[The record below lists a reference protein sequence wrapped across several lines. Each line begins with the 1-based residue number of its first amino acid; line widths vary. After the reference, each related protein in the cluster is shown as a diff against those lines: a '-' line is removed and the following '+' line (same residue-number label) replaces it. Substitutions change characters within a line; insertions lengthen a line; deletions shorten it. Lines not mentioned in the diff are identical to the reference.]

1 MVGRD
6 TNTTRKGRR
15 QGAISRS
22 LDWAATLACKG
33 QGVLGPQHLHFRR
46 QPVGSQTTHFVLLD
60 LSASMLR
67 GQKLA
72 WAKGCLLALTAR
84 FYRSRDHMA
93 VIGFAGHQAQ
103 WLQKP
108 AKVPAFNEHWIAP
121 LRAGGGTPIQ
131 SAIDAVNMELKRY
144 GPDMH
149 ACIWLLTDGRFDPL
163 PPRPERVDDCYIIDF
178 EEDVVTLQRCRRLA
192 EQWKGQVLAASQ
204 FGALVN
210 ASN

>member
-15 QGAISRS
+15 QGSISRS
-22 LDWAATLACKG
+22 LDWAATLASKG
-33 QGVLGPQHLHFRR
+33 QGVLGVQHLHYRR
-46 QPVGSQTTHFVLLD
+46 QPAGTQTTHFVLLD

-72 WAKGCLLALTAR
+72 WAKGCLLALTAM

-93 VIGFAGHQAQ
+93 VIGFAGQQAQ

-108 AKVPAFNEHWIAP
+108 ARVPAFNEHWIAP
-121 LRAGGGTPIQ
+121 LRGGGATPIQ
-131 SAIDAVNMELKRY
+131 SAIDAVNAELKRH
-144 GPDMH
+144 GPDRL

-163 PPRPERVDDCYIIDF
+163 PARPEHIEECYVIDF
-178 EEDVVTLQRCRRLA
+178 EEDVVTLERCRRLA
-192 EQWKGQVLAASQ
+192 QQWQGHLLPASQ
-204 FGALVN
+204 FGCRSAH
-210 ASN
+210 